1 MQQLKVGMG
10 VPPARRGDVEGL
22 RTALATA
29 ATAGIDHVGI
39 GDHISFHTGAGTDGL
54 ITATALAMLEPSL
67 SIYLAVYLLPLRH
80 PVPVARQLAT
90 LAQLAPG
97 RLIFGVGVGGEDRHE
112 VEICGVDPRTRGRRM
127 DESLELLRGLLGG
140 RPVTHHGEFFDLDTA
155 LILPAPSPPI
165 PFSVGG
171 RSDAA
176 VRRAARLGDGWLG
189 IWNSPR
195 RFAEAVALIEQ
206 EATVAG
212 RGDVRWQHAMQAWC
226 GLGSS
231 KETARERLAPAMEAT
246 YGIPFEK
253 FERYSPYGRPEDLA
267 EFLSPYV
274 EAGCTTFNLIPIAED
289 FDAAVAG
296 AAEIKRLLA

>member
-10 VPPARRGDVEGL
+10 VPPAGRGDVEGL

-29 ATAGIDHVGI
+29 AAAGIDHVGI

-54 ITATALAMLEPSL
+54 VTATALAMLEPSL

-127 DESLELLRGLLGG
+127 DESLELLRGLLSG
-140 RPVTHHGEFFDLDTA
+140 RPVTHHGEFFDIDAA

-165 PFSVGG
+165 PFIVGG

-206 EATVAG
+206 EATAAG
-212 RGDVRWQHAMQAWC
+212 RGDVRWQHAMQVWC

-231 KETARERLAPAMEAT
+231 KEAAHDRLAPAMEAT
-246 YGIPFEK
+246 YRIPFEK
-253 FERYSPYGRPEDLA
+253 FERYSPYGRSEDLA